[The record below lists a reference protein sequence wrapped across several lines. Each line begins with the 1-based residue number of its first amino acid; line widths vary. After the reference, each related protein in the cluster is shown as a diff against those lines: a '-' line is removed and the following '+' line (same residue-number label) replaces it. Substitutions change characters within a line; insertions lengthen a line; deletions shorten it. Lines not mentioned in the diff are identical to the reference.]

1 MKLAEFKDLCDR
13 EWDEARGDVQAL
25 HLTNS
30 SLLEFTADVLLAG
43 AEDQPF
49 LFPMVP
55 LYDREEIAGIRAGA
69 ATSQVLN
76 PVTRSVVEVSGDSDL
91 DLAEVQ
97 RHYGSETM
105 AVPVNPARALESV
118 RILGAAQ
125 RKNADDLR
133 AAIRKAKDAGVSWS
147 EIGRALGVVRETV
160 FRQYQAGSPIVV
172 VKARQKPPHP

>member
-1 MKLAEFKDLCDR
+1 LKLAEFKDLCDR
-13 EWDEARGDVQAL
+13 EWGEARGDVQAL

-30 SLLEFTADVLLAG
+30 SILEFTADVLLAG

-49 LFPMVP
+49 LFPLIP
-55 LYDREEIAGIRAGA
+55 LFDRDDIASIKAGA
-69 ATSQVLN
+69 VTSKVLN
-76 PVTRSVVEVSGDSDL
+76 PVTRSVVQVSGGSDL

-105 AVPVNPARALESV
+105 AIPANPARALEAV
-118 RILGAAQ
+118 RCLGAAQ

-147 EIGRALGVVRETV
+147 HIGRALGVMRETV

-172 VKARQKPPHP
+172 VKARQNPKP

>member
-13 EWDEARGDVQAL
+13 EWGGARGDVQAL
-25 HLTNS
+25 RLTNS

-49 LFPMVP
+49 LFPLVP
-55 LYDREEIAGIRAGA
+55 LYDHEEIAGIRAGA
-69 ATSQVLN
+69 VTSKVLN
-76 PVTRSVVEVSGDSDL
+76 PVTRSVVEISGDSDL

-105 AVPVNPARALESV
+105 AVPANPARALEAV
-118 RILGAAQ
+118 RYLAAAQ

-133 AAIRKAKDAGVSWS
+133 AAVGKAKDAGVSWTALG
-147 EIGRALGVVRETV
+147 EALGIGRETA
-160 FRQYQAGSPIVV
+160 FRQYKCGSPIVV
-172 VKARQKPPHP
+172 VRARQNLPHP